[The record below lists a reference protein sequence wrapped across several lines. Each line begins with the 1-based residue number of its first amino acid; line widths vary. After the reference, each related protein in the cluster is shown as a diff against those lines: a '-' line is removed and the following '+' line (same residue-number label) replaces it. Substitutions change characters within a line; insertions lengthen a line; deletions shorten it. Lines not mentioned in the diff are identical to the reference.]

1 MYLLTEWRECIDKNL
16 AQEQA
21 YQGLCIQP
29 LNFHSMVVSIIQS
42 LEHQGG
48 IVSNLV
54 KATYKFWNQKLTR
67 LNYARLE
74 YWSLRYNSL

>member
-1 MYLLTEWRECIDKNL
+1 MYLLTEWRGCLDKNL

-21 YQGLCIQP
+21 QQGLCIVTS
-29 LNFHSMVVSIIQS
+29 NFYSMVVSIIQS

-54 KATYKFWNQKLTR
+54 KAT
-67 LNYARLE
+67 
-74 YWSLRYNSL
+74 